1 MQALF
6 SQLVAGLSLGSILL
20 LAALGLALTF
30 GQMGVINMAH
40 GEFMMAGA
48 YTAFVAQGLI
58 ADAGTSLLL
67 AIPLGFLVGGV
78 MGVVL
83 EATLIRRMYHRPL
96 DTLLVTWGVSLILQQ
111 AARDIFGAPNVD
123 VRAPT
128 WLSGSVNIGVTQ
140 VPAAR
145 LFILV
150 LALTAV
156 VGLSTLLKMTPL
168 GRRIRG
174 VVQNRDLA
182 ETVGI
187 STRSTDRLTFFI
199 GSGLAGIAGVA
210 LTLLGSTGP
219 TLGTSYIV
227 DAFLVVVAGGI
238 GQIKGAVIAAFGLGL
253 LQATFEYST
262 TASID
267 LRFLIGPNGAGK
279 TTLVDAITGLAP
291 ATGSVR
297 FGRTELIGKK
307 VHRIARLGVGR
318 TFQTASVFEELT
330 VLQNLD
336 IAAGTGRSALSLLR
350 RRSSVPPVV
359 EQAMDIVGL
368 TAQRDRP
375 AGALAHG
382 QKQWLEIGMLLVQ
395 NARVLL
401 LDEPV
406 AGMSAD
412 ERVQTGELLRRIGA
426 ERTVV
431 VVEHDMDFMRS
442 FATSVTVLHAGKVL
456 SAGTVAQVQADP
468 KVQEVYLG
476 RAEVAQ

>member
-6 SQLVAGLSLGSILL
+6 SQLVAGLSLGSVLL

-111 AARDIFGAPNVD
+111 AARDIFGAPNVE
-123 VRAPT
+123 VRAPS
-128 WLSGSVNIGVTQ
+128 WLSGSVNIGVTH

-150 LALTAV
+150 LAVAAV
-156 VGLSTLLKMTPL
+156 VGLSLLLKMTAL

-262 TASID
+262 TASV
-267 LRFLIGPNGAGK
+267 A
-279 TTLVDAITGLAP
+279 
-291 ATGSVR
+291 
-297 FGRTELIGKK
+297 K
-307 VHRIARLGVGR
+307 VM
-318 TFQTASVFEELT
+318 VF
-330 VLQNLD
+330 
-336 IAAGTGRSALSLLR
+336 
-350 RRSSVPPVV
+350 
-359 EQAMDIVGL
+359 
-368 TAQRDRP
+368 
-375 AGALAHG
+375 
-382 QKQWLEIGMLLVQ
+382 
-395 NARVLL
+395 
-401 LDEPV
+401 
-406 AGMSAD
+406 
-412 ERVQTGELLRRIGA
+412 
-426 ERTVV
+426 VV
-431 VVEHDMDFMRS
+431 VVVFLQIRPQGIFSVRTRS
-442 FATSVTVLHAGKVL
+442 LA
-456 SAGTVAQVQADP
+456 
-468 KVQEVYLG
+468 
-476 RAEVAQ
+476 

>member
-6 SQLVAGLSLGSILL
+6 SQLVAGLSLGSVLL

-48 YTAFVAQGLI
+48 YTAFVTQGLI

-78 MGVVL
+78 MGVIL

-111 AARDIFGAPNVD
+111 AARDIFGAPNVE
-123 VRAPT
+123 VRAPS
-128 WLSGSVNIGVTQ
+128 WLSGGVNIGVTQ

-150 LALTAV
+150 LAVVAV
-156 VGLSTLLKMTPL
+156 AGLSLLLKTTPL

-187 STRSTDRLTFFI
+187 STRRTDRLTFFI
-199 GSGLAGIAGVA
+199 GSGLAGVAGVA

-253 LQATFEYST
+253 LQATFEFST
-262 TASID
+262 TASI
-267 LRFLIGPNGAGK
+267 A
-279 TTLVDAITGLAP
+279 
-291 ATGSVR
+291 
-297 FGRTELIGKK
+297 K
-307 VHRIARLGVGR
+307 VM
-318 TFQTASVFEELT
+318 VF
-330 VLQNLD
+330 
-336 IAAGTGRSALSLLR
+336 
-350 RRSSVPPVV
+350 
-359 EQAMDIVGL
+359 
-368 TAQRDRP
+368 
-375 AGALAHG
+375 
-382 QKQWLEIGMLLVQ
+382 
-395 NARVLL
+395 
-401 LDEPV
+401 
-406 AGMSAD
+406 
-412 ERVQTGELLRRIGA
+412 
-426 ERTVV
+426 VV
-431 VVEHDMDFMRS
+431 VVVFLQIRPQGIFSLRTRS
-442 FATSVTVLHAGKVL
+442 LA
-456 SAGTVAQVQADP
+456 
-468 KVQEVYLG
+468 
-476 RAEVAQ
+476 

>member
-48 YTAFVAQGLI
+48 YTAFVAQGFI
-58 ADAGTSLLL
+58 ADAGVSLLL
-67 AIPLGFLVGGV
+67 AIPIGFLVGGV
-78 MGVVL
+78 MGVIL

-96 DTLLVTWGVSLILQQ
+96 DTLLVTWGVALILQQ

-128 WLSGSVNIGVTQ
+128 WLSGSVNLGVAQ

-145 LFILV
+145 LFILA
-150 LALTAV
+150 LAVAAV
-156 VGLSTLLKMTPL
+156 VGLSLLLKATPL
-168 GRRIRG
+168 GRRIRA

-182 ETVGI
+182 ETVGV

-238 GQIKGAVIAAFGLGL
+238 GQIRGAVIAAFGLGL

-262 TASID
+262 TASI
-267 LRFLIGPNGAGK
+267 A
-279 TTLVDAITGLAP
+279 
-291 ATGSVR
+291 
-297 FGRTELIGKK
+297 K
-307 VHRIARLGVGR
+307 VM
-318 TFQTASVFEELT
+318 VF
-330 VLQNLD
+330 
-336 IAAGTGRSALSLLR
+336 
-350 RRSSVPPVV
+350 
-359 EQAMDIVGL
+359 
-368 TAQRDRP
+368 
-375 AGALAHG
+375 
-382 QKQWLEIGMLLVQ
+382 
-395 NARVLL
+395 
-401 LDEPV
+401 
-406 AGMSAD
+406 
-412 ERVQTGELLRRIGA
+412 
-426 ERTVV
+426 VV
-431 VVEHDMDFMRS
+431 VVVFLQIRPQGIFSVRTRS
-442 FATSVTVLHAGKVL
+442 LA
-456 SAGTVAQVQADP
+456 
-468 KVQEVYLG
+468 
-476 RAEVAQ
+476 